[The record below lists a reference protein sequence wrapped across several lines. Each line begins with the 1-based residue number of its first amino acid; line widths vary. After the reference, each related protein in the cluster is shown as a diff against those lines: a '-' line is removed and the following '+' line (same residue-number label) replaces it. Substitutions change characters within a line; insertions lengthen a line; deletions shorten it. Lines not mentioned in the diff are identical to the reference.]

1 MNILIIKIKTKEFT
15 VAKMKQSYNFYCP
28 IIGKSITMKGELYN
42 DAKRMV
48 SFGEKKGI
56 CQSNSKI
63 CQGNC
68 TGCSLI

>member
-1 MNILIIKIKTKEFT
+1 MQKG
-15 VAKMKQSYNFYCP
+15 YNFYCP

-63 CQGNC
+63 CQGSC